1 MDIKDQVKREI
12 SIVEVAS
19 MYVDLKPAG
28 KYLKALC
35 PFHSEKTPSFF
46 VMPEKNT
53 YTCFGCNRFG
63 DIFTLVQEMENMSF
77 PEAMNFLIERF
88 QLPIQ
93 KSDTRKMIKTEP
105 YIEINQVANSY
116 FTDNLKNSQSGK
128 KAVEYLQNR
137 GILPETMGLFRLG
150 YAEDRW
156 DGLFKFLKNKNCDI
170 QKAIEL
176 GLLIKNEKGRIY
188 DRFRD
193 RVIFPISSES
203 GSVIA
208 FGGRSLSNEGSKY
221 LNSPDTP
228 LFKKGKHLYGFHLA
242 KNAIREKKETIL
254 VEGYFDMISLF
265 QNGIQNAV
273 ASLGTALTDVQ
284 INLIKRFADKIFMFY
299 DTDTAGVEA
308 TVRGIEKMFQ
318 QNVNPLIIGT
328 GNAKDPDDF
337 IRENGHDAFKELMG
351 RSISG
356 FKFVLNKI
364 SNDYPLEIPERKRDA
379 LEEAKIFLSKL
390 EDPMIRDEYR
400 TMTADFFKVDP
411 SVLILEKV
419 GKRSSKQ
426 SSLPLMIRIDEK
438 EFIECILTAPTFIQE
453 IKELFTDEI
462 MSVLSSKNIIRS
474 VFNNYNTETHEF
486 NFQKISQEIND
497 SERARFNHI
506 FVSKEDLNLDRDQ
519 LAEKIETSF
528 LSFQNTL
535 NEKKINQLNQE
546 IRIAERAD
554 NIDRVTQLMML
565 KNQFVRKKRKYNGGN
580 TVETT

>member
-63 DIFTLVQEMENMSF
+63 DIFTLVQEMENLGFM
-77 PEAMNFLIERF
+77 EAMNFLIERF

-93 KSDTRKMIKTEP
+93 KSNPRQMIKMDD
-105 YIEINQVANSY
+105 YLKINQVALSFY
-116 FTDNLKNSQSGK
+116 IDKLKNTQSGK
-128 KAVEYLQNR
+128 KAIEYLQNR
-137 GILPETMGLFRLG
+137 NILPETRGLFQLG
-150 YAEDRW
+150 YAEDKW
-156 DGLFKFLKNKNCDI
+156 DGLFNFLKNKNCDI

-193 RVIFPISSES
+193 RVIFPIYSES
-203 GSVIA
+203 GSIIA
-208 FGGRSLSNEGSKY
+208 FGGRSLSNEGNKY

-254 VEGYFDMISLF
+254 VEGYFDMISLY
-265 QNGIQNAV
+265 QNGIQTAV

-284 INLIKRFADKIFMFY
+284 INVLKRFADKIYMFY
-299 DTDTAGVEA
+299 DTDNAGVEA
-308 TVRGIEKMFQ
+308 TVRGIEKMFEM
-318 QNVNPLIIGT
+318 NINPHIIGT
-328 GNAKDPDDF
+328 ENAKDPDDF
-337 IRENGHDAFKELMG
+337 IRENGHEAFMKLMA
-351 RSISG
+351 RSVTG

-364 SNDYPLEIPERKRDA
+364 SRDYPLDIPEKKRDA
-379 LEEAKIFLSKL
+379 LEEAKTFLSKL
-390 EDPMIRDEYR
+390 EDPLIRDGYR
-400 TMTADFFKVDP
+400 ILAADFFKVDP
-411 SVLILEKV
+411 SALILEKRESPSFSQIV
-419 GKRSSKQ
+419 S
-426 SSLPLMIRIDEK
+426 PLMVRIDEK
-438 EFIECILTAPTFIQE
+438 EFIECILVAPEFIQE
-453 IKELFTDEI
+453 IEELFTDEI

-474 VFNNYNTETHEF
+474 VFNNYNAETNEF
-486 NFQKISQEIND
+486 NFDKISEEINEA
-497 SERARFNHI
+497 ERARFSHI
-506 FVSKEDLNLDRDQ
+506 FMSKEDVSLDKSQ
-519 LAEKIETSF
+519 IAEKIEASF
-528 LSFQNTL
+528 LSFQNTF
-535 NEKKINQLNQE
+535 NEKKINQLNQD
-546 IRIAERAD
+546 IRIAERDD
-554 NIDRVTQLMML
+554 NIERVTQLM
-565 KNQFVRKKRKYNGGN
+565 KRKTKYIREKRKLNGGN

>member
-77 PEAMNFLIERF
+77 PEAMNFLIDRF

-128 KAVEYLQNR
+128 KAVEYLRKR
-137 GILPETMGLFRLG
+137 GLQPEIMELFQLG
-150 YAEDRW
+150 YSEDRW
-156 DGLFKFLKNKNCDI
+156 DGLYDFLTNKNCDI
-170 QKAIEL
+170 PKAIEL
-176 GLLIKNEKGRIY
+176 GLLIKNEKGRVY

-193 RVIFPISSES
+193 RIIFPIFSES

-208 FGGRSLSNEGSKY
+208 FGGRSFTGEGSKY

-254 VEGYFDMISLF
+254 VEGYFDMISLY
-265 QNGIQNAV
+265 QNGIQTAV

-284 INLIKRFADKIFMFY
+284 INVLKRFADKIYMFY
-299 DTDTAGVEA
+299 DTDNAGVEA
-308 TVRGIEKMFQ
+308 TVRGIEKMFEM
-318 QNVNPLIIGT
+318 NINPHIIGT
-328 GNAKDPDDF
+328 ENAKDPDDF
-337 IRENGHDAFKELMG
+337 IRENGHEAFMKLMA
-351 RSISG
+351 RSVTG

-364 SNDYPLEIPERKRDA
+364 SRDYPLDIPEKKRDA
-379 LEEAKIFLSKL
+379 LEEAKTFLSKL
-390 EDPMIRDEYR
+390 EDPLIRDGYR
-400 TMTADFFKVDP
+400 ILAADFFKVDP
-411 SVLILEKV
+411 SALILEKRESPSFSQIV
-419 GKRSSKQ
+419 S
-426 SSLPLMIRIDEK
+426 PLMVRIDEK
-438 EFIECILTAPTFIQE
+438 EFIECILVAPEFIQE
-453 IKELFTDEI
+453 IEELFTDEI

-474 VFNNYNTETHEF
+474 VFNNYNAETNEF
-486 NFQKISQEIND
+486 NFDKISEEINEA
-497 SERARFNHI
+497 ERARFSHI
-506 FVSKEDLNLDRDQ
+506 FMSKEDVSLDKSQ
-519 LAEKIETSF
+519 IAEKIEASF
-528 LSFQNTL
+528 LSFQNTF
-535 NEKKINQLNQE
+535 NEKKIIQLNQD
-546 IRIAERAD
+546 IRIAERDD
-554 NIDRVTQLMML
+554 NIERVTQLM
-565 KNQFVRKKRKYNGGN
+565 KRKTKYIREKRKLNGGN